1 MIGRGELRGGGGGGG
16 GEDVN
21 SILNT
26 CFLDL
31 LQLLRGFCTEKI
43 IKKKKQTKQNKNG
56 KVLNKPQMR
65 LLLKISG
72 GSRYVYRYIFGKK
85 NSIKKRFISIKLN

>member
-1 MIGRGELRGGGGGGG
+1 MIGRGELRGGGGW
-16 GEDVN
+16 EDVN

-26 CFLDL
+26 CFFDL
-31 LQLLRGFCTEKI
+31 LQLLRGFLYEKI
-43 IKKKKQTKQNKNG
+43 IKKKQKNKTKQNKNG

-72 GSRYVYRYIFGKK
+72 GTRYVYRYIAREKK
-85 NSIKKRFISIKLN
+85 FN